1 MVRRMAFA
9 LPQSLLA
16 LLLTVA
22 VGGSAALAQAP
33 AASPAEQ
40 PTPADAVDT
49 SLSPECRVPG
59 SKLYTLG
66 PLRAVKRALK
76 ESRAIQVLGQVV
88 PSASELGIDVARGPD
103 PGRGEAGH
111 QAVDA
116 AKALGG
122 LVRGER
128 TVHGGGLPARVVD
141 DDHRVGMR
149 GRGWADV
156 GR

>member
-76 ESRAIQVLGQVV
+76 DSRAIQVLAIG
-88 PSASELGIDVARGPD
+88 SSST
-103 PGRGEAGH
+103 GH
-111 QAVDA
+111 MAH
-116 AKALGG
+116 
-122 LVRGER
+122 R
-128 TVHGGGLPARVVD
+128 T
-141 DDHRVGMR
+141 
-149 GRGWADV
+149 
-156 GR
+156 